1 MEPER
6 TSNVQFIFSKIRHL
20 WRDVQ
25 DPGRLERVAHAF
37 FKPSFA
43 GIVRRS
49 NLCNPCEFYCFD
61 ILDNC
66 MSNFTKDNF
75 FLSCSLQVSNMNG
88 LLKLTDISSILK
100 L

>member
-43 GIVRRS
+43 GI
-49 NLCNPCEFYCFD
+49 
-61 ILDNC
+61 
-66 MSNFTKDNF
+66 
-75 FLSCSLQVSNMNG
+75 
-88 LLKLTDISSILK
+88 
-100 L
+100 